1 MLMKQKE
8 LEQLIKKH
16 TRAQEEA
23 NSLYSKIINEIDN
36 RGLADRL
43 DVLSCLNNTEPLIW
57 EELVLK
63 LVKGED

>member
-16 TRAQEEA
+16 TIAQEKA

>member
-16 TRAQEEA
+16 TIAQEEA
-23 NSLYSKIINEIDN
+23 NSLYSEIINELDN
-36 RGLADRL
+36 RGLVDRL
-43 DVLSCLNNTEPLIW
+43 DVLSCLNNTEPLVW

-63 LVKGED
+63 LVKGEV

>member
-16 TRAQEEA
+16 TIAQEEA

-43 DVLSCLNNTEPLIW
+43 DVLSCLNNTEQLIW